1 MRLGV
6 TDSAPRRR
14 VTEPLPITGCIWPS
28 DVRGRE
34 AKKGSAAVD
43 AFGHAPCK
51 VSDAGRD
58 SARLGTLRL
67 GRTMILGTSSV
78 FPGRSR
84 RDRAHTACPARL
96 LSRQARPPPFVDP
109 FRDAI
114 FRPQEGGN
122 ENYPDE
128 EEYSGGREH
137 SRLSDAGILE
147 YAGNHG
153 HDDCY
158 HGTLQHQRP
167 LAERTRTP
175 ASPLVPTTNP
185 GAPTQ
190 GVASTLGRTVGS
202 V

>member
-51 VSDAGRD
+51 VSDAGRG

-67 GRTMILGTSSV
+67 GRTMILGTSSS
-78 FPGRSR
+78 GRSR

-96 LSRQARPPPFVDP
+96 LSRQARLRGPVQG
-109 FRDAI
+109 RDLIVPRKAATRI
-114 FRPQEGGN
+114 TPTRRNTPAAVSILAS
-122 ENYPDE
+122 PTPA
-128 EEYSGGREH
+128 YSSTPEITATMIATTAPCNINDLWPNAPGR
-137 SRLSDAGILE
+137 
-147 YAGNHG
+147 
-153 HDDCY
+153 
-158 HGTLQHQRP
+158 
-167 LAERTRTP
+167 